1 MNPVRCPLAVS
12 RFESSS
18 WGFALNSSSERKL
31 RPSPKAPALVSGSTG
46 VDLDFEM
53 LLRADLADLADA
65 LFDDPVCTGLS
76 RLRELMATYACTTS
90 RPLFRPAALGTS
102 FFFTSHHTEQEK
114 IRKSSSS
121 PSNVGSYFFKKRTT
135 ERGLYQLESSRS
147 RSPYISAAGRRSSF
161 SMLRFDLNP
170 PSSGEL
176 SVSKQTPPKALAPPI
191 GFSAS
196 ASSSSSDISVSSNK
210 TLDDSKRK
218 HAMAMKAATAP
229 FMQCLQNAFMMVSFD
244 ISGTL

>member
-31 RPSPKAPALVSGSTG
+31 RPSPKAPALVSGCTG

-102 FFFTSHHTEQEK
+102 FF
-114 IRKSSSS
+114 S
-121 PSNVGSYFFKKRTT
+121 PPQSRRRYGNLRRHRVGLS
-135 ERGLYQLESSRS
+135 LYQLESSQVLS
-147 RSPYISAAGRRSSF
+147 RSPYISRSSF

>member
-31 RPSPKAPALVSGSTG
+31 RPSPKAPALVSGCTG

-102 FFFTSHHTEQEK
+102 FFSPPNRAGEDTEIFVVTVERGILFFQEAYD
-114 IRKSSSS
+114 R
-121 PSNVGSYFFKKRTT
+121 

>member
-135 ERGLYQLESSRS
+135 ERDRPVPTRVVQVSFSIYIRS
-147 RSPYISAAGRRSSF
+147 RSQVVVLHAAVRLKSAFFRRAECQQTNAAQSSRPTHWVF
-161 SMLRFDLNP
+161 RLR
-170 PSSGEL
+170 
-176 SVSKQTPPKALAPPI
+176 
-191 GFSAS
+191 
-196 ASSSSSDISVSSNK
+196 
-210 TLDDSKRK
+210 
-218 HAMAMKAATAP
+218 
-229 FMQCLQNAFMMVSFD
+229 LQ
-244 ISGTL
+244 LL